1 MTELESKLHR
11 QRSSPARARFR
22 AATSSSWRL
31 PPALTVT
38 AANAMFVE
46 AVRAEPKKGGT
57 LKIGLAHGATTDS
70 LDPGLYHDQFTGTAC
85 WGTLSNSL
93 TEIDA
98 KGNAVPD
105 LAESFEPADGAKKWV
120 FKIRKGVTFHNG
132 KTVTADDVV
141 ASIKHHSVEGTK
153 SAAKSLLAAV
163 KDVKA
168 DGPETVIFELDG
180 GNADFPYIVS
190 DYHIPIMPRKD
201 DGAADWQ
208 SGIRTGPYTLDKFE
222 PGVTANFNKNP
233 NYFKSRQAPG
243 STASSASRS
252 TMSRRAPMRS
262 TSGETHY
269 IIAPI

>member
-1 MTELESKLHR
+1 MTELESKLG
-11 QRSSPARARFR
+11 S
-22 AATSSSWRL
+22 AAKLAGQGKLSRRDFVQLALATG
-31 PPALTVT
+31 LTVT
-38 AANAMFVE
+38 AANAMFVS

-70 LDPGLYHDQFTGTAC
+70 LDPGLYYDQFTGTAC

-105 LAESFEPADGAKKWV
+105 LAESFEPADGAAKWV

-132 KTVTADDVV
+132 KTVNSDDVV

-168 DGPETVIFELDG
+168 DGPTTVIFELAG
-180 GNADFPYIVS
+180 GNG
-190 DYHIPIMPRKD
+190 PRD
-201 DGAADWQ
+201 VAQLDVGIYLPGDEFANVAGRPGRAFVDVETEACDAGENARERPAAHRW
-208 SGIRTGPYTLDKFE
+208 
-222 PGVTANFNKNP
+222 
-233 NYFKSRQAPG
+233 
-243 STASSASRS
+243 
-252 TMSRRAPMRS
+252 
-262 TSGETHY
+262 
-269 IIAPI
+269 